1 MKSNKL
7 KAAVLVFGVALF
19 MSSNAFAQSSD
30 RQERKEPP
38 TYAEL
43 LKEMDAN
50 EDGKLAKDELK
61 GPLKDDFAKIDTD
74 EDGFI
79 SEEEF
84 KNAPKPER
92 KGRGK

>member
-1 MKSNKL
+1 MKSITFKTV
-7 KAAVLVFGVALF
+7 VLVFGLVGF
-19 MSSNAFAQSSD
+19 SNLTYGQG
-30 RQERKEPP
+30 ERKKP
-38 TYAEL
+38 TFAEL

-50 EDGKLAKDELK
+50 EDGKLSEAEVK
-61 GPLKDDFAKIDTD
+61 GPLKDGFSDIDTD

-92 KGRGK
+92 KGRGRDK

>member
-1 MKSNKL
+1 MKSITFKTV
-7 KAAVLVFGVALF
+7 VLVFGLVGF
-19 MSSNAFAQSSD
+19 SNLTYAQSD
-30 RQERKEPP
+30 RQERKKP
-38 TYAEL
+38 TFAEL

-50 EDGKLAKDELK
+50 EDGKLSEAEVK
-61 GPLKDDFAKIDTD
+61 GPLKDGFSDIDTD

-92 KGRGK
+92 KGRDK